1 MRNKMKKLLSFVA
14 AATMLTSTLV
24 ATACGG
30 VPGGSSTGTKL
41 EGYVSGATV
50 ASNGGFAVE
59 KGDYVYFIN
68 GAEAYTAD
76 NTYGNVVKG
85 ALMRIKKADLATNP
99 AAAEVV
105 VPTLVGSQN
114 FNAGIF
120 IYGDYVYYATPTKD
134 KNIQG
139 VVENSWIDFKRA
151 KLDGSEIMNGY
162 YFRLG
167 ANTTT
172 FRFVEEGDT
181 VYCLYEEGG
190 ALKSFNTK
198 TGKDT
203 VLVKG
208 AGTYFY
214 DKKDLTN
221 GDVYYTMNVSY
232 DLDSDKSTVATYN
245 QIYKVNAA
253 ATATVNASE
262 ASYTV
267 AGGRTYDFDKAWL
280 EKKNDEAKKAADSSG
295 TDYEAKYVFDDYTTY
310 PYVNLGTLVLDG
322 IGSACEELTQ
332 FNDVTN
338 FADVQASAGEL
349 QGYKYTIQRYENGGV
364 YYTRSEV
371 ASNKRLYYL
380 SETTM
385 ADTSVNTVAANGE
398 SDVVALNTSKASSSA
413 LFEIV
418 NDAHRYIYVSGNNI
432 YRATAAADGS
442 IEEDVKLCGNA
453 SGKTLWKT
461 EGEYLYYYGS
471 GESTSGNLL
480 YRINYNGAEAK
491 YDTILNLDE
500 TAEYRPASLDY
511 VDFASSWY
519 KPEIFGDTLLYANA
533 KSIGNSS
540 YNYVY
545 ATKFGTADEIKASNE
560 AYEAASKYIEEE
572 FTSDLK
578 NAATYLFRT
587 FKDGERK
594 AGNWFYDD
602 FAAVQTEYEADKGK
616 PISWVEDLEEYWDD
630 VEAGTCLVESD
641 FIKMIGAYSEND
653 TESIR
658 EAWQGYLPFPE
669 EEEVEEEG
677 WPWWALTLVITIP
690 TFVAVGGAIALIVYI
705 RAKQRKKAEAEATV
719 NAYKRPKIDTTD
731 DKSIDVYADETPA
744 SENE

>member
-1 MRNKMKKLLSFVA
+1 MKKLLSFVA

-30 VPGGSSTGTKL
+30 SYNGEKL
-41 EGYVSGATV
+41 DGYVSEATV

-114 FNAGIF
+114 FNAGLYIF
-120 IYGDYVYYATPTKD
+120 GDYVYYATPTTD

-151 KLDGSEIMNGY
+151 KLDGTDTMKGY
-162 YFRLG
+162 FFRLSSN
-167 ANTTT
+167 ATT

-181 VYCLYEEGG
+181 VYCLYEEDG
-190 ALKSFNTK
+190 ALKSYNTK
-198 TGKDT
+198 TDKTT

-214 DKKDLTN
+214 DKKDPTN
-221 GDVYYTMNVSY
+221 GDVYYTMGVTY
-232 DLDSDKSTVATYN
+232 DLDSDKSVSATYN

-253 ATATVNASE
+253 ATATVDAKE

-295 TDYEAKYVFDDYTTY
+295 TDYVATYVFDDYTTY

-371 ASNKRLYYL
+371 TTNSRLYYL

-385 ADTSVNTVAANGE
+385 ADTNVNTVAANGKA
-398 SDVVALNTSKASSSA
+398 DVVALNTSKASSTA
-413 LFEIV
+413 LFEVV
-418 NDAHRYIYVSGNNI
+418 NNAHQYIYLSGNNI
-432 YRATAAADGS
+432 YRAKAAADGTVA
-442 IEEDVKLCGNA
+442 EDVKLCGEA

-461 EGEYLYYYGS
+461 EGDYLYYYGA
-471 GESTSGNLL
+471 GEKTSGNML
-480 YRINYNGAEAK
+480 YRINYKGTEAQ
-491 YDTILNLDE
+491 YDTLLNLDE
-500 TAEYRPASLDY
+500 TADYRPAALDY

-519 KPEIFGDTLLYANA
+519 KPEIIGDTLLYANA
-533 KSIGNSS
+533 KSIGTTS

-545 ATKFGTADEIKASNE
+545 ATKFGTADEIAEKNE
-560 AYEAASKYIEEE
+560 AYKAASKYIEEE
-572 FTSDLK
+572 FTGDLK
-578 NAATYLFRT
+578 NAVTYLFRT

-602 FAAVQTEYEADKGK
+602 FVAVQAEYQEKNDKA
-616 PISWVEDLEEYWDD
+616 ISWVDELEAYWND

-641 FIKMIGAYSEND
+641 FIKMIGAYSED
-653 TESIR
+653 DAESIR
-658 EAWQGYLPFPE
+658 ETMKGYLPFAE
-669 EEEVEEEG
+669 EEEEEEEG
-677 WPWWALTLVITIP
+677 WPWWALALVITLP
-690 TFVAVGGAIALIVYI
+690 TFAAVGGAIALIVYI
-705 RAKQRKKAEAEATV
+705 RAKKRKKAEEEATV